1 MSRERKMSH
10 IKIIKVTM
18 LLALLGVIPANAA
31 DVYIE
36 QVGSSSTIDIT
47 QTGDGNRVG
56 SSSDSASI
64 YGTGSDVD
72 IIQNGSNNELDLE
85 TTTGAGSTT
94 VNIKQDGDNN
104 VGDINIGSASSTTF
118 DAQITGSSNETTLCG
133 TVTTAAASGTSA
145 VCNTSVSV
153 NDFEVDLDVDG
164 DSNKVAISRSGVAG
178 ASGTADVTVNIGG
191 AGVASSN
198 NIVNID
204 QSSTTE
210 SGIVNLTIDGS
221 SNAVN
226 ITQQ

>member
-1 MSRERKMSH
+1 MSH

-18 LLALLGVIPANAA
+18 LLALLGIIPANAA

-94 VNIKQDGDNN
+94 TK
-104 VGDINIGSASSTTF
+104 AFRSTSTCLSWYC
-118 DAQITGSSNETTLCG
+118 QY
-133 TVTTAAASGTSA
+133 
-145 VCNTSVSV
+145 SVRP
-153 NDFEVDLDVDG
+153 FRWG
-164 DSNKVAISRSGVAG
+164 RRP
-178 ASGTADVTVNIGG
+178 T
-191 AGVASSN
+191 
-198 NIVNID
+198 
-204 QSSTTE
+204 
-210 SGIVNLTIDGS
+210 
-221 SNAVN
+221 
-226 ITQQ
+226 

>member
-1 MSRERKMSH
+1 MSH
-10 IKIIKVTM
+10 TKTIKVTV
-18 LLALLGVIPANAA
+18 LLALLGIFPANAA

-56 SSSDSASI
+56 SSSDAASL
-64 YGTGSDVD
+64 YGTGTDVD
-72 IIQNGSNNELDLE
+72 ITQNGSSNELDIE
-85 TTTGAGSTT
+85 TTAGAGSTT
-94 VNIKQDGDNN
+94 INITQDGDSNI
-104 VGDINIGSASSTTF
+104 GDINIGSADSTTF
-118 DAQITGSSNETTLCG
+118 DAQISGSYNETTLCG

-145 VCNTSVSV
+145 VCNTSVGV
-153 NDFEVDLDVDG
+153 NDFEVDLDVNG
-164 DSNKVAISRSGVAG
+164 DSNKVAISRSGIAG
-178 ASGTADVTVNIGG
+178 TTSTADVTVNIGG
-191 AGVASSN
+191 AGTASSN

-226 ITQQ
+226 ITQD